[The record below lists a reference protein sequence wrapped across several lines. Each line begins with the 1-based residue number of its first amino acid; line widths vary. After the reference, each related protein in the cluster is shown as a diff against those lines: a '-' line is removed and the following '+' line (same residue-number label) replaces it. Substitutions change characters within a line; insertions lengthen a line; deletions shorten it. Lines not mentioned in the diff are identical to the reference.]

1 MWANNLRI
9 LGVVLGTLALYTLIA
24 NKIPQVQ
31 SEVPQALTLGA
42 NVTPEQLVSAGDQLY
57 HGAGGC
63 TACHGL
69 GTRAPNLLTDE
80 KGQGPIGARCGKRE
94 AGKDCKAYLHESLE
108 SPRAY
113 VVAGYEPIMPEMGRI
128 LSPQQLWA
136 LVAFLES
143 NGGTVDVSASDIPA
157 ASGPAAS
164 RANSGAAGA
173 PTAAGIASG
182 STTSTPSTSSTPSAG
197 IAGGSTDPMTII
209 RGAGCTGCHKI
220 NGEGGAIGPDLT
232 HVGSR
237 LSANLIR
244 ESILLPDA
252 KVAKGFEKFKGIMP
266 KTFGNQL
273 TAAQF
278 EALVQFLSGHK

>member
-1 MWANNLRI
+1 MWATNLRI
-9 LGVVLGTLALYTLIA
+9 IGIVIGTLALYTLIA

-31 SEVPQALTLGA
+31 SEVPHALTLGA
-42 NVTPEQLVSAGDQLY
+42 NVTPEQLVTAGDQLY

-94 AGKDCKAYLHESLE
+94 PGKDCKAYIYESLT
-108 SPRAY
+108 SPRAF
-113 VVAGYEPIMPEMGRI
+113 VVQGYEPIMPEMGRT

-157 ASGPAAS
+157 
-164 RANSGAAGA
+164 
-173 PTAAGIASG
+173 
-182 STTSTPSTSSTPSAG
+182 STTPAGGSPPGGGGGPG
-197 IAGGSTDPMTII
+197 IAGGSTDPMTMI
-209 RGAGCTGCHKI
+209 RGAGCTACHKI
-220 NGEGGAIGPDLT
+220 SGEGGAIGPDLT
-232 HVGSR
+232 QVGSR

-244 ESILLPDA
+244 ESILQPDA
-252 KVAKGFEKFKGIMP
+252 KTAKGYEKFKGVMP
-266 KTFGNQL
+266 KTFGHQFTAEQL
-273 TAAQF
+273 
-278 EALVQFLSGHK
+278 EALVQFLAGHK

>member
-9 LGVVLGTLALYTLIA
+9 IGVVLGTLALYTLIA

-31 SEVPQALTLGA
+31 SEVPRALSLGA
-42 NVTPEQLVSAGDQLY
+42 NVTPEQLVAAGDQLY

-80 KGQGPIGARCGKRE
+80 KGQGQIGARCGKRE
-94 AGKDCKAYLHESLE
+94 SGKDCKAYLYESLT

-113 VVAGYEPIMPEMGRI
+113 VVQGYEPIMPEMGRI

-143 NGGTVDVSASDIPA
+143 NGGTVDVTASDIPA
-157 ASGPAAS
+157 S
-164 RANSGAAGA
+164 
-173 PTAAGIASG
+173 
-182 STTSTPSTSSTPSAG
+182 STTSTTSTTSTASAG

-220 NGEGGAIGPDLT
+220 SGEGGAIGPELT

-244 ESILLPDA
+244 ESILQPDA
-252 KVAKGFEKFKGIMP
+252 KIAKGYEKFKGIMP
-266 KTFGNQL
+266 KTFGHQL
-273 TAAQF
+273 TAEQL
-278 EALVQFLSGHK
+278 EALVQFLAAHK

>member
-1 MWANNLRI
+1 MWATNLRI
-9 LGVVLGTLALYTLIA
+9 IGVVLGTLALYTLIA

-31 SEVPQALTLGA
+31 SEVPRALSLGA
-42 NVTPEQLVSAGDQLY
+42 NVTPEQLATAGDQLY

-94 AGKDCKAYLHESLE
+94 AGKDCKAYIYESLT
-108 SPRAY
+108 SPKAY
-113 VVAGYEPIMPEMGRI
+113 VVQGYEPIMPEMGRI
-128 LSPQQLWA
+128 LSPQQIWA

-143 NGGTVDVSASDIPA
+143 QGGTVDVSASDVPPA
-157 ASGPAAS
+157 ASSAS
-164 RANSGAAGA
+164 SGA
-173 PTAAGIASG
+173 PPASSG
-182 STTSTPSTSSTPSAG
+182 AG

-209 RGAGCTGCHKI
+209 RGAGCTGCHTV
-220 NGEGGAIGPDLT
+220 NGEGGKIGPDLT

-252 KVAKGFEKFKGIMP
+252 KTAKGYEKFKGVMP
-266 KTFGNQL
+266 KTFGHQL
-273 TAAQF
+273 TAEQL
-278 EALVQFLSGHK
+278 EALVQFLSSHK

>member
-1 MWANNLRI
+1 MWAINLRI
-9 LGVVLGTLALYTLIA
+9 VGVVLGTLALYTLIA

-31 SEVPQALTLGA
+31 SEVPRALSLGA
-42 NVTPEQLVSAGDQLY
+42 NVTPEQLVAAGDQLY

-80 KGQGPIGARCGKRE
+80 KGLGPIGARCGKRE
-94 AGKDCKAYLHESLE
+94 VGKDCKAYLYESLI

-113 VVAGYEPIMPEMGRI
+113 VVSGYEPIMPEMGRI

-143 NGGTVDVSASDIPA
+143 NGGTVDVTASDIP
-157 ASGPAAS
+157 PAGS
-164 RANSGAAGA
+164 
-173 PTAAGIASG
+173 
-182 STTSTPSTSSTPSAG
+182 STTSTLSTTSTASGG
-197 IAGGSTDPMTII
+197 IAAGSTDPMTLI

-220 NGEGGAIGPDLT
+220 GSEGGAIGPNLT

-237 LSANLIR
+237 LSAALIR
-244 ESILLPDA
+244 ECILKPDTR
-252 KVAKGFEKFKGIMP
+252 VSKGYEKFVGVMP
-266 KTFGNQL
+266 KMFGNQL
-273 TAAQF
+273 TGAQL
-278 EALVQFLSGHK
+278 EALVQFLSSQK

>member
-1 MWANNLRI
+1 MWATNLRI
-9 LGVVLGTLALYTLIA
+9 IGIVIGTLALYTLIA

-31 SEVPQALTLGA
+31 SEVPHALALGA
-42 NVTPEQLVSAGDQLY
+42 NVTPEQLVTAGDQLY

-94 AGKDCKAYLHESLE
+94 PGKDCKAYIYESLT
-108 SPRAY
+108 SPRAF
-113 VVAGYEPIMPEMGRI
+113 VVQGYEPIMPEMGRT

-157 ASGPAAS
+157 
-164 RANSGAAGA
+164 
-173 PTAAGIASG
+173 
-182 STTSTPSTSSTPSAG
+182 STTPAGGPPPGGGGGPG
-197 IAGGSTDPMTII
+197 IAGGSTDPMTMI
-209 RGAGCTGCHKI
+209 RGAGCTACHKI
-220 NGEGGAIGPDLT
+220 SGEGGAIGPELT

-237 LSANLIR
+237 LSATLIR
-244 ESILLPDA
+244 ESILQPDA
-252 KVAKGFEKFKGIMP
+252 KTAKGYEKFKGVMP
-266 KTFGNQL
+266 KTFGHQFTAEQL
-273 TAAQF
+273 
-278 EALVQFLSGHK
+278 EALVQFLAGHK

>member
-1 MWANNLRI
+1 MWATNLRI
-9 LGVVLGTLALYTLIA
+9 IGVVLGTLALYTLIA

-31 SEVPQALTLGA
+31 SEVPRALSLGA

-80 KGQGPIGARCGKRE
+80 KGAGPIGARCGKRE
-94 AGKDCKAYLHESLE
+94 AGKDCKAYLHESLAN
-108 SPRAY
+108 PRAY
-113 VVAGYEPIMPEMGRI
+113 VVTGYEPIMPEMGRI
-128 LSPQQLWA
+128 LSQQQIWA

-157 ASGPAAS
+157 ANAAS
-164 RANSGAAGA
+164 GANAGSAGA
-173 PTAAGIASG
+173 PTA
-182 STTSTPSTSSTPSAG
+182 AG

-220 NGEGGAIGPDLT
+220 SGEGGAIGPDLS

-252 KVAKGFEKFKGIMP
+252 KVAKGFEKFKGVMP

-273 TAAQF
+273 TAAQL
-278 EALVQFLSGHK
+278 EALVQFLTSHK

>member
-1 MWANNLRI
+1 MWGTNLRI
-9 LGVVLGTLALYTLIA
+9 IGVVLGTLALYTLIA

-31 SEVPQALTLGA
+31 SEVPKALSLGA
-42 NVTPEQLVSAGDQLY
+42 NVTPEQLTSAGDQLY

-80 KGQGPIGARCGKRE
+80 KGQGTIGARCGKRE
-94 AGKDCKAYLHESLE
+94 AGKDCKAYLYESLT
-108 SPRAY
+108 SPKAY
-113 VVAGYEPIMPEMGRI
+113 VVSGYEPIMPEMGRI
-128 LSPQQLWA
+128 LSPQQIWA

-143 NGGTVDVSASDIPA
+143 NGGTVDVSGSDIP
-157 ASGPAAS
+157 P
-164 RANSGAAGA
+164 
-173 PTAAGIASG
+173 
-182 STTSTPSTSSTPSAG
+182 STTSTTSPSSTPSAG

-220 NGEGGAIGPDLT
+220 SGEGGAIGPDLT
-232 HVGSR
+232 HVGAR

-252 KVAKGFEKFKGIMP
+252 KTAEGYEKFKGVMP
-266 KTFGNQL
+266 KTFGHQL
-273 TAAQF
+273 TAEQL
-278 EALVQFLSGHK
+278 EALVQFLASHK

>member
-1 MWANNLRI
+1 MWAINLRI
-9 LGVVLGTLALYTLIA
+9 FGVVLGTLALYTLIA

-31 SEVPQALTLGA
+31 SEVPHALTLGA
-42 NVTPEQLVSAGDQLY
+42 NVTPEQLTSAGDQLY

-94 AGKDCKAYLHESLE
+94 AGKDCKAYLYESLT

-128 LSPQQLWA
+128 LSQQQIWA

-143 NGGTVDVSASDIPA
+143 NGGTVDVTASDIPA
-157 ASGPAAS
+157 ASAAPAAG
-164 RANSGAAGA
+164 ASGAAGA
-173 PTAAGIASG
+173 P
-182 STTSTPSTSSTPSAG
+182 G
-197 IAGGSTDPMTII
+197 IAGGSTDPMTMI

-220 NGEGGAIGPDLT
+220 NGEGGAIGPDLS

-237 LSANLIR
+237 LSVNLIR

-252 KVAKGFEKFKGIMP
+252 KTAKGYEKFKGVMP
-266 KTFGNQL
+266 KTFGHQFTAEQL
-273 TAAQF
+273 
-278 EALVQFLSGHK
+278 EALVQFLVGHK

>member
-1 MWANNLRI
+1 MWATNLRI
-9 LGVVLGTLALYTLIA
+9 IGVVLGTLALYTLIA

-31 SEVPQALTLGA
+31 SEVPHALTLGA
-42 NVTPEQLVSAGDQLY
+42 NVTAEQLVGAGDQLF

-94 AGKDCKAYLHESLE
+94 SGKDCKAYLYESLV

-128 LSPQQLWA
+128 LSPQQIWA

-143 NGGTVDVSASDIPA
+143 QGGTVDVTASDIPA
-157 ASGPAAS
+157 ASAAPAAADAS
-164 RANSGAAGA
+164 PSGAAATAGA
-173 PTAAGIASG
+173 GRIAN
-182 STTSTPSTSSTPSAG
+182 
-197 IAGGSTDPMTII
+197 GSTDPMTIV
-209 RGAGCTGCHKI
+209 RSAGCTGCHKI
-220 NGEGGAIGPDLT
+220 GAEGGAIGPNLT

-237 LSANLIR
+237 LSAALIR
-244 ESILLPDA
+244 ECILKPDTR
-252 KVAKGFEKFKGIMP
+252 VAKGYEKFVGVMP
-266 KTFGNQL
+266 KMFGNQL
-273 TAAQF
+273 TGAQL
-278 EALVQFLSGHK
+278 EALVQFLSSQK

>member
-1 MWANNLRI
+1 MWATNLRI
-9 LGVVLGTLALYTLIA
+9 IGVVLGTLALYTLIA

-31 SEVPQALTLGA
+31 SEVPRALSLGA

-94 AGKDCKAYLHESLE
+94 AGKDCKAYLHESLA

-113 VVAGYEPIMPEMGRI
+113 VVTGYEPIMPEMGRI
-128 LSPQQLWA
+128 LSPPQLWA

-143 NGGTVDVSASDIPA
+143 NGGTVDVTASDIPA
-157 ASGPAAS
+157 ASAAS
-164 RANSGAAGA
+164 GANAGAAGA
-173 PTAAGIASG
+173 PTAAGIV
-182 STTSTPSTSSTPSAG
+182 
-197 IAGGSTDPMTII
+197 GGSTDPMTII

-220 NGEGGAIGPDLT
+220 SGEGGAIGPDLT
-232 HVGSR
+232 HAGSR

-252 KVAKGFEKFKGIMP
+252 KVAKGYEKFKGVMP
-266 KTFGNQL
+266 KTFGTQL

-278 EALVQFLSGHK
+278 EALVQFLASHK

>member
-1 MWANNLRI
+1 MWATNLRI
-9 LGVVLGTLALYTLIA
+9 FGVVLGTLALYTLIA

-31 SEVPQALTLGA
+31 SEVPHALSLGA
-42 NVTPEQLVSAGDQLY
+42 NVTPEQLATAGDQLY

-94 AGKDCKAYLHESLE
+94 AGKDCKAYIYESLT
-108 SPRAY
+108 SPKAY
-113 VVAGYEPIMPEMGRI
+113 VVQGYEPIMPEMGRI
-128 LSPQQLWA
+128 LSPQQIWA

-143 NGGTVDVSASDIPA
+143 QGGTVDVSASDIPP
-157 ASGPAAS
+157 ASGSAS
-164 RANSGAAGA
+164 SGAAPATSGGG
-173 PTAAGIASG
+173 PGIAN
-182 STTSTPSTSSTPSAG
+182 
-197 IAGGSTDPMTII
+197 GSTDPMTII
-209 RGAGCTGCHKI
+209 RGAGCTGCHTI
-220 NGEGGAIGPDLT
+220 NGEGGKIGPDLT

-252 KVAKGFEKFKGIMP
+252 KTAKGYEKFKGVMP
-266 KTFGNQL
+266 KTFGHQL
-273 TAAQF
+273 TGEQL

>member
-1 MWANNLRI
+1 MWATNLRI
-9 LGVVLGTLALYTLIA
+9 IGVVLGTLALYTLIA

-31 SEVPQALTLGA
+31 SEVPHALTLGA

-94 AGKDCKAYLHESLE
+94 SGKDCKAYLYESLT

-113 VVAGYEPIMPEMGRI
+113 VVQGYEPIMPEMGRI
-128 LSPQQLWA
+128 LSPQQIWA

-143 NGGTVDVSASDIPA
+143 NGGTVDVTASDIPA
-157 ASGPAAS
+157 ASAAS
-164 RANSGAAGA
+164 AAGGTGAPGAAPA
-173 PTAAGIASG
+173 
-182 STTSTPSTSSTPSAG
+182 AG
-197 IAGGSTDPMTII
+197 IAGGSADPMTMI

-220 NGEGGAIGPDLT
+220 GTEGGAIGPNLT

-237 LSANLIR
+237 LSGALIR
-244 ESILLPDA
+244 ECILKPDTR
-252 KVAKGFEKFKGIMP
+252 VAKGYEKFVGVMP
-266 KTFGNQL
+266 KMFGNQL
-273 TAAQF
+273 TGAQL
-278 EALVQFLSGHK
+278 EALVQFLSSQK